1 MKKKERRPLSIRT
14 MIAIS
19 MAVIISFFVLIVI
32 MIITVFVSGAIED
45 NAMQSTSEIV
55 TQVNNNLSTYI
66 NDIIDVSDYVRD
78 LARTTSSFETGEA
91 RTRLESIVNSR
102 DDLVGI
108 TVFNMRGNVIIST
121 EPHAEDTEG
130 GISSELWFR
139 RAIAGEGDFF
149 FTGPHRSSMDGNGY
163 VISYSTVISYRNA
176 DHAMQAVLLIELNFN
191 AVAELLDS
199 AHLSDTG
206 YIYIISNDGGLVYHP
221 KQRIMD
227 DVLIHEDIAG
237 VNEHVF
243 GSYISSFEGRD
254 RLTIIQTVGQ
264 TRWRLVGIAF
274 MDELL
279 EPLKPFRITLVIIML
294 LSIIALIAL
303 SSSISRYI
311 TKPLRELE
319 MNMRRIQTGD
329 FSYTATS
336 EGSKEVESL
345 SRSFSLMIV
354 KIEEL
359 MDKVRTTEALKRQRE
374 LDALQAK
381 INPHFLY
388 NTLDSVVWMAEAGD
402 NQGVVKMITALASL
416 FRISIAKG
424 HDTITLKEELSHVES
439 YLDIQSMRYKD
450 KFRFT
455 IDLPENLENA
465 PTIKLIIQPIVENS
479 IYHGIKYLQE
489 EGLIEIRVREKD
501 DDIEII
507 VRDNGIG
514 MDEETR
520 ASLLSKDSRKKT
532 VSSDSNGI
540 GLANIDERLKLSYGE
555 SYGLV
560 IKSEL
565 DEGTTVIITIPH
577 LEPIQPV
584 VKKTV
589 LHGKFD
595 EERD

>member
-139 RAIAGEGDFF
+139 RAIAGEGEFF

-489 EGLIEIRVREKD
+489 EGLIEIRVREKN

-520 ASLLSKDSRKKT
+520 ASLLSKDSRKKH

-540 GLANIDERLKLSYGE
+540 GLANIDERLKLSYGG

-577 LEPIQPV
+577 LESIQPV
-584 VKKTV
+584 VKKSGSSRKV
-589 LHGKFD
+589 
-595 EERD
+595 

>member
-489 EGLIEIRVREKD
+489 EGLIEIRVREKN

-520 ASLLSKDSRKKT
+520 ASLLSKDSRKKH

-540 GLANIDERLKLSYGE
+540 GLANIDERLKLSYGG

-577 LEPIQPV
+577 LESIQPV
-584 VKKTV
+584 VKKSGSSRKV
-589 LHGKFD
+589 
-595 EERD
+595 

>member
-227 DVLIHEDIAG
+227 DVLKHEDIVG

-489 EGLIEIRVREKD
+489 EGLIEIRVREKN

-514 MDEETR
+514 IDEETR
-520 ASLLSKDSRKKT
+520 ASLLSKDSRKKH

-540 GLANIDERLKLSYGE
+540 GLANIDERLKLSYGG

-577 LEPIQPV
+577 LESIQPV
-584 VKKTV
+584 VKKSGSSRKV
-589 LHGKFD
+589 
-595 EERD
+595 